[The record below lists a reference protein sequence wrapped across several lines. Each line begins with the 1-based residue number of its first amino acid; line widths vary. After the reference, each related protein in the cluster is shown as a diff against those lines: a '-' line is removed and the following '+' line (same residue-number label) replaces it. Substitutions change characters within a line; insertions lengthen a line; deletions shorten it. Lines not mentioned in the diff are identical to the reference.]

1 MLQVPIMPT
10 KQNKTLMLK
19 NNSSFRSCISKIS
32 NTFIDYVDYLDIL
45 MPMYNLLECS
55 DNYYMTSGSL
65 WNYYSGIVCGI
76 IIMMTRMK
84 KMMPVIIE

>member
-1 MLQVPIMPT
+1 MPT
-10 KQNKTLMLK
+10 KQNKTLILK

-55 DNYYMTSGSL
+55 DNYYMTSKSL
-65 WNYYSGIVCGI
+65 WNYYNDDSNEKDDAGNYRINN
-76 IIMMTRMK
+76 K
-84 KMMPVIIE
+84 KSKYFE